1 MNLAKVKILIAE
13 NGAVVALAVLVL
25 IFALVNQRFIAPQNL
40 EAIVLSMVEVGII
53 AIPLALLV
61 MSGSIDLSVGS
72 VASLGAVVGGLVITG
87 NGNVWLG
94 ILAGVATGVVTG
106 LCNGL
111 LIEYLR
117 LNSLVVTLGFLNVW
131 AGAALFLTNGRTIA
145 GYPPQARELSQWA
158 LLDVVPFPMFVLIVV
173 ALAAWFFLN
182 YRPFGRRLLAT
193 GGNPRAAYL
202 MGIGVHGVR
211 MRLFILTG
219 AGAGLAGVLMSLK
232 LQSAAPT
239 TGSGLEFSAL
249 TVVLLGGVAVAGGH
263 GRISG
268 VIAGL
273 LFVGV
278 LRNGLIFLGVSQF
291 LQTMIIGLTLIIA
304 ISLDE
309 TLQRV
314 MKSAWN
320 RLAKQDASPP
330 APHPAPLAPV
340 DAGTK

>member
-1 MNLAKVKILIAE
+1 
-13 NGAVVALAVLVL
+13 
-25 IFALVNQRFIAPQNL
+25 
-40 EAIVLSMVEVGII
+40 
-53 AIPLALLV
+53 
-61 MSGSIDLSVGS
+61 

-87 NGNVWLG
+87 SGNVWLG